1 MMRFQSGSVA
11 KDLASIQVIH
21 KKFGQYIMNLFDLFW
36 ISGLLITIIWLLEEI
51 RTQLKRLNNKLDAM
65 HYLTFED
72 ADNQDV

>member
-1 MMRFQSGSVA
+1 
-11 KDLASIQVIH
+11 
-21 KKFGQYIMNLFDLFW
+21 MNLFDLFW